1 MTITIEQLKQV
12 IEEEINL
19 VLEERSTKKSIA
31 ESDTKYAMIGLLYVG
46 SIDDSPESSSM
57 REAAHWLDNFLGKG
71 ERPPAHL
78 AKNLKATYRLIDN
91 ILESEPGKF
100 KRLAAYGREWKVE
113 LYDIN
118 RTTTLQGAAPGKS
131 TSEDSAEYKWTR
143 RAESAAQERYIT
155 RRDNEGPYVI
165 IYNGNPA
172 VHLDKITGDLQHK
185 YTIASDLLKQW
196 KEENNIEGNPLIR
209 RSPSNRSI
217 MQMIIPGREGD
228 FD

>member
-1 MTITIEQLKQV
+1 MTITIVQLKQLV
-12 IEEEINL
+12 KEEINL
-19 VLEERSTKKSIA
+19 TLEKRGTKKGIA
-31 ESDTKYAMIGLLYVG
+31 ESDTKYAMIGLLYVN
-46 SIDDSPESSSM
+46 SIDDSPKSSSI

-78 AKNLKATYRLIDN
+78 AKNLKVAFKHIGNT
-91 ILESEPGKF
+91 EPGKF

-185 YTIASDLLKQW
+185 
-196 KEENNIEGNPLIR
+196 
-209 RSPSNRSI
+209 
-217 MQMIIPGREGD
+217 
-228 FD
+228 